1 MLFEFLCFLFP
12 TAMELLCQTHAHAC
26 VLALCTDPCL
36 HPGEHLKDRVSPSV
50 NPVEGAR
57 KDADAFGT
65 WLALGAE
72 WVTIAKYDD
81 STLVYIPSQDAFYY
95 ASPACILS
103 QECPRRTVFL
113 GQFVIDN
120 DSTPRVLVHDLV
132 RLHGTS
138 FADMPARER
147 YSCLQQ
153 LGDTLGPVCTVQ
165 WVGECRVLGKELK
178 SGRFKVPHAVRS
190 VIALT
195 AVPGKVKVVE

>member
-1 MLFEFLCFLFP
+1 MD
-12 TAMELLCQTHAHAC
+12 LLCKTHAHAC

-36 HPGEHLKDRVSPSV
+36 HPGEHLKDRVVPHV
-50 NPVEGAR
+50 NDDKR
-57 KDADAFGT
+57 DAVDAFGT

-72 WVTIAKYDD
+72 WVTIAKYDE
-81 STLVYIPSQDAFYY
+81 STLVYIPSQDSFYY

-113 GQFVIDN
+113 GQFVIDS
-120 DSTPRVLVHDLV
+120 DSTPRVLIHDLV
-132 RLHGTS
+132 RMQGAS

-147 YSCLQQ
+147 YACLQQ
-153 LGDTLGPVCTVQ
+153 LGGVLGPMCTVQ
-165 WVGECRVLGKELK
+165 WVGECKVLGNELK

-195 AVPGKVKVVE
+195 GVPGKVRVVE